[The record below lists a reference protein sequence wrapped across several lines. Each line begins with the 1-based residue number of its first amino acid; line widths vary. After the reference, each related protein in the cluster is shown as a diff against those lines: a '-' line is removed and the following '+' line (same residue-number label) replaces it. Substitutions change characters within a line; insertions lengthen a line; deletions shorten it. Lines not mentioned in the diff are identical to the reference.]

1 MTSTVLNAQLSFNGC
16 TRVDDGKLLL
26 FSSELAAVVDAAP
39 AVPEAAP
46 VAVVDAAAAAFVVG
60 ACDDVVAAPFP
71 TWPFE
76 VEVSEVGS
84 PEVVVVESEEGP
96 RAVWSSEAGLKAAR
110 ETKENGVCERGGRR
124 ESAKS

>member
-1 MTSTVLNAQLSFNGC
+1 MLNAQLSFNGC
-16 TRVDDGKLLL
+16 TRLDDGKLLL
-26 FSSELAAVVDAAP
+26 FSNELAAVADAAP
-39 AVPEAAP
+39 AVPAAAP

-60 ACDDVVAAPFP
+60 AWDVVAAPFP
-71 TWPFE
+71 TCPFE

>member
-1 MTSTVLNAQLSFNGC
+1 MLNAQLSFNGC

-26 FSSELAAVVDAAP
+26 FSNELAAVVDAAP
-39 AVPEAAP
+39 AAPEAAP
-46 VAVVDAAAAAFVVG
+46 VAVVDAAAAFVVG
-60 ACDDVVAAPFP
+60 AWDVVGAPFP

-110 ETKENGVCERGGRR
+110 ETKENGVCERGVWRN
-124 ESAKS
+124 SAKS